1 MAKKYAKR
9 GRPPGTSGRAA
20 VLSAQQV
27 RHVFRVARS
36 RGRHAERAEAA
47 LAVSMGLGLR
57 AKELAGLRWADV
69 YDEDGRVR
77 KVVHLKAAYTKGGRT
92 RDVFA
97 SSPALR
103 RVLERYR
110 ATRAAASAR
119 ALQTALFAS
128 QKGGPM
134 TACSMARFLKSLYR
148 EAGVAGASSHS
159 GRRTLIT
166 RLAERG
172 VDLKAIAEI
181 AGHASIRTT
190 ATYVEANPTRLA
202 RILQEVAW

>member
-1 MAKKYAKR
+1 MPKRR
-9 GRPPGTSGRAA
+9 GRPRGTSGRAA
-20 VLSAQQV
+20 VLSPSQV
-27 RHVFRVARS
+27 RHVFRVARA
-36 RGRHAERAEAA
+36 RPRHGPRAEAA
-47 LAVSMGLGLR
+47 LAMSLGLGLR
-57 AKELAGLRWADV
+57 AKELAALKWGDV
-69 YDEDGRVR
+69 YDDAGRVR
-77 KVVHLKAAYTKGGRT
+77 PVLHLRAAYTKGGKT

-103 RVLERYR
+103 RVLEKYGEGRWLLGVS
-110 ATRAAASAR
+110 ASQASM
-119 ALQTALFAS
+119 FAS

-134 TACSMARFLKSLYR
+134 TAASMARFLKAVYA
-148 EAGVAGASSHS
+148 EAGLAKASSHS

-190 ATYVEANPTRLA
+190 ATYVESNPRRLS
-202 RILQEVAW
+202 RILQDVTW